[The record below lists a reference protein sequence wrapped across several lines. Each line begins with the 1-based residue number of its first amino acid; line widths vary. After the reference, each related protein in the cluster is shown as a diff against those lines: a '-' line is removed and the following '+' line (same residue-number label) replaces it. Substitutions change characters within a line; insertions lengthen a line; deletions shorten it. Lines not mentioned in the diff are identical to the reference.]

1 MTGRQYSDGEYIYR
15 AGDPADGV
23 YRVRTGQVKVKRS
36 GVTSALGP
44 GEYFGEAGFLTGD
57 NRSADVIAD
66 SAVTVDFLRRNEF
79 LAILSLNPSLVAPL
93 ISGVFDLVDKTIQAE
108 QPPQPPVEPP
118 EEVAEDAGA
127 NGFAMEGVAPDSTII
142 MIPDGKRLRALVG
155 TDEVRV
161 DRLPFR
167 IGRAASGEGK
177 DTYFDIDLALDD
189 KRPFNLSR
197 RHFSIEL
204 IDGSLI
210 VRDCGSYHGTTLNGM
225 ILGGQ
230 DRPQTAP
237 LLTGESELVAGK
249 PDSPFRFRIIVE

>member
-23 YRVRTGQVKVKRS
+23 YRVRTGQVTVKRS
-36 GVTSALGP
+36 GATSVLGP

-57 NRSADVIAD
+57 NRSADVIAH

-93 ISGVFDLVDKTIQAE
+93 ISGVFDLVDRTLQAE
-108 QPPQPPVEPP
+108 QPAQPLEDVSAETAVNGSAAESTVP
-118 EEVAEDAGA
+118 EG
-127 NGFAMEGVAPDSTII
+127 TIV
-142 MIPDGKRLRALVG
+142 MIPDGKRVQALVG
-155 TDEVRV
+155 SEEVRIE
-161 DRLPFR
+161 RRPFR
-167 IGRAASGEGK
+167 IGRAANGEGK

>member
-23 YRVRTGQVKVKRS
+23 YRVRTGQVTIKRS
-36 GVTSALGP
+36 GATTVLGP

-57 NRSADVIAD
+57 NRTADVIAD
-66 SAVTVDFLRRNEF
+66 SAVTVDFLRRSEF
-79 LAILSLNPSLVAPL
+79 LAILSLNPSLVGPL
-93 ISGVFDLVDKTIQAE
+93 ISGVFALVDKTIQDEPAAA
-108 QPPQPPVEPP
+108 PP
-118 EEVAEDAGA
+118 EQVSEDSAESASA
-127 NGFAMEGVAPDSTII
+127 AESAAPDSTIT
-142 MIPDGKRLRALVG
+142 MIPDGKRLRAIVG
-155 TDEVRV
+155 SDEIRIE
-161 DRLPFR
+161 RPPFR
-167 IGRAASGEGK
+167 IGRSPSGEGK
-177 DTYFDIDLALDD
+177 DTYFDINLALDD

-197 RHFSIEL
+197 RHFSIEM

-210 VRDCGSYHGTTLNGM
+210 VRDCGSYHGTTLNGT

-237 LLTGESELVAGK
+237 LMTGESELVAGK